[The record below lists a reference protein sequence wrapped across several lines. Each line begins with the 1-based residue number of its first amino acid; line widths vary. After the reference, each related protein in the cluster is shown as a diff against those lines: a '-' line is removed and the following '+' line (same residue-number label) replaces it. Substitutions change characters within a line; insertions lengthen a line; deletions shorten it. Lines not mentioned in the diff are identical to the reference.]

1 MCVAAAVATSPEDGS
16 AASFSQLDLKWV
28 CHPEFPEPSP
38 RAHAMSFYNLRAA
51 TLTSANLR
59 SLNADFERRARIE
72 DEAEKKAKDEEG
84 EAEDGEDN
92 EILNI
97 DDELIA
103 TMEDA
108 RNSRGRNV
116 AE

>member
-1 MCVAAAVATSPEDGS
+1 
-16 AASFSQLDLKWV
+16 
-28 CHPEFPEPSP
+28 
-38 RAHAMSFYNLRAA
+38 LRAA

-59 SLNADFERRARIE
+59 SLNADFERQARSE
-72 DEAEKKAKDEEG
+72 DEAEKNAKDEEKD

-116 AE
+116 AEQSDLFLGKSQLICKSIAIAQALCNID